1 MATGF
6 DRYAPVLLRAET
18 SWKKLLMTALRKNY
32 PNHHASTP
40 KVALLHRDKIRDCQA
55 GAKFSSALLT
65 LLEIPQE
72 LSQPQM

>member
-40 KVALLHRDKIRDCQA
+40 KVALLHRDKSEIARPEQNFRPHCSLCR
-55 GAKFSSALLT
+55 KFRKN
-65 LLEIPQE
+65 
-72 LSQPQM
+72 